1 MLKQHDIKELLSGK
15 LDESTIRKRL
25 LDLTPD
31 KLDARSLKKC
41 IEEVREFCSP
51 DFAALSALGKNTLD
65 CSGTGGSGRPRFNT
79 STTSAFVIAAAK
91 VPVVKF
97 GNRAATSKSGS
108 FDLLNQLGISEK
120 LSAQA
125 AGHILNAAGLVFI
138 FAPQAYPA
146 LAAIS
151 AVRASLGVATVFNFI
166 GPLLNPAS
174 PVFRIL
180 GVADPLMQKLV
191 AAILKEATNNTCSIV
206 VRSACGLDEI
216 CPYCDTNV
224 QEIREKRITEHV
236 IHGSD
241 SGAGCDSDKAHTP
254 DENAEILLRIVR
266 GADRQSYEYELTCR
280 NAGAGLYAAG
290 KAKSIA
296 EGVNLARQLLASGEV
311 EQLMQRVKQEYAN
324 HS

>member
-1 MLKQHDIKELLSGK
+1 MLKQNNITELLSGK
-15 LDESTIRKRL
+15 LAESAIRQRL
-25 LDLTPD
+25 LELTPD
-31 KLDARSLKKC
+31 KLDLRSLNTC

-51 DFAALSALGKNTLD
+51 DFAALSGLGANILD

-79 STTSAFVIAAAK
+79 STASAFVIASAK
-91 VPVVKF
+91 VSVVKF

-120 LSAQA
+120 LPASAA
-125 AGHILNAAGLVFI
+125 AQILNAAGLVFI

-146 LAAIS
+146 LAALS

-174 PVFRIL
+174 PAFRIL
-180 GVADPLMQKLV
+180 GVADPVMQKLV
-191 AAILKEATNNTCSIV
+191 ATLLKEAANNACSMV

-224 QEIREKRITEHV
+224 QEIRKRHIPEHV
-236 IHGSD
+236 IHGTASSAD
-241 SGAGCDSDKAHTP
+241 CASQKAHTP
-254 DENAEILLRIVR
+254 VQNAEILIRIVQ
-266 GADRQSYEYELTCR
+266 GHDAESYEYELTCR
-280 NAGAGLYAAG
+280 NAGAGLYVAG
-290 KAKSIA
+290 KADSID
-296 EGVNLARQLLASGEV
+296 EGINLARQLLAAGEV
-311 EQLMQRVKQEYAN
+311 EQLMQKVKQEYAK

>member
-1 MLKQHDIKELLSGK
+1 MLKPHDIRELLSGK
-15 LDESTIRKRL
+15 LDESAIRQRL

-51 DFAALSALGKNTLD
+51 DFASMSALGANTLD

-79 STTSAFVIAAAK
+79 STACAFVIAAAK

-97 GNRAATSKSGS
+97 GNRKATSKSGS

-120 LSAQA
+120 LSAPA
-125 AGHILNAAGLVFI
+125 ASHILNAAGLVFI

-174 PVFRIL
+174 PAFRVL

-191 AAILKEATNNTCSIV
+191 AAILKEAANNACSMV

-216 CPYCDTNV
+216 CPYCDTNI
-224 QEIREKRITEHV
+224 QEVRQTGLSEQV
-236 IHGSD
+236 IHGTS
-241 SGAGCDSDKAHTP
+241 SGAGCASDKAHTP
-254 DENAEILLRIVR
+254 DENAEILLRLIK
-266 GADRQSYEYELTCR
+266 GDDQQSYEYELTCR

-290 KAKSIA
+290 KAESIE
-296 EGVNLARQLLASGEV
+296 EGMMLARQLLASGEV
-311 EQLMQRVKQEYAN
+311 EQLMKKVKQEYAK